1 MRRSLPYLALACTL
15 FVPAWAQTQVW
26 SEAPKTQ
33 RWSDPPPP
41 TQQWSEAPQRPSAP
55 PPTVPE
61 PRRNTWSS
69 NQPLPGPS
77 TAPNPPAATPTG
89 RTSQWS
95 TPTYTQRR
103 SDEDIQRQVDA
114 ISRDAER
121 RALAGQGGWNNG
133 RNGSQVPDQVWRDHM
148 DRSRAQDQFQ
158 RDQDAYYER
167 QRQYNR

>member
-1 MRRSLPYLALACTL
+1 MQRTWCYLALACSLTL
-15 FVPAWAQTQVW
+15 PAWAQTEVW

-33 RWSDPPPP
+33 RWS
-41 TQQWSEAPQRPSAP
+41 EAPQRPATP
-55 PPTVPE
+55 PPAQPS
-61 PRRNTWSS
+61 PRTNQWSNS
-69 NQPLPGPS
+69 HALPDPAS
-77 TAPNPPAATPTG
+77 TARPPAAPGGTAG
-89 RTSQWS
+89 RTAQWS

-103 SDEDIQRQVDA
+103 SDEDVQRQVDA

-121 RALAGQGGWNNG
+121 RALAGQGGWNG
-133 RNGSQVPDQVWRDHM
+133 GHSGSRVSDQAWRNHM

>member
-1 MRRSLPYLALACTL
+1 MPN
-15 FVPAWAQTQVW
+15 PA
-26 SEAPKTQ
+26 
-33 RWSDPPPP
+33 
-41 TQQWSEAPQRPSAP
+41 
-55 PPTVPE
+55 
-61 PRRNTWSS
+61 
-69 NQPLPGPS
+69 S
-77 TAPNPPAATPTG
+77 TARSPTAPG
-89 RTSQWS
+89 GTAERTTQWS

-121 RALAGQGGWNNG
+121 RALAGQGGWNG
-133 RNGSQVPDQVWRDHM
+133 GHSGSQVPDQAWRNHV

>member
-1 MRRSLPYLALACTL
+1 MPRTLCYFALAYSLTL
-15 FVPAWAQTQVW
+15 SAWAQTQVW

-33 RWSDPPPP
+33 RWS
-41 TQQWSEAPQRPSAP
+41 EAPQRPAAP
-55 PPTVPE
+55 PPAHPS
-61 PRRNTWSS
+61 PPANQWSNSHALPDPAS
-69 NQPLPGPS
+69 N
-77 TAPNPPAATPTG
+77 ARPPAAPGGTAARTG
-89 RTSQWS
+89 QWS

-103 SDEDIQRQVDA
+103 SDEDIQRQVDS

-121 RALAGQGGWNNG
+121 RALAGQGASNG
-133 RNGSQVPDQVWRDHM
+133 GRSGSQVPDQAWRDHM

>member
-1 MRRSLPYLALACTL
+1 MQRSLCTLTLACSL
-15 FVPAWAQTQVW
+15 FLPAWAQTQVW

-33 RWSDPPPP
+33 RWS
-41 TQQWSEAPQRPSAP
+41 EAPQRPAAPTPAP
-55 PPTVPE
+55 PA
-61 PRRNTWSS
+61 PRTNQWSNS
-69 NQPLPGPS
+69 HALPGP
-77 TAPNPPAATPTG
+77 TATTRPPAATGNTAG

-121 RALAGQGGWNNG
+121 GARTGQGYWNG
-133 RNGSQVPDQVWRDHM
+133 GQGSRQVPDQAWRDHM

-167 QRQYNR
+167 QRQYRY